1 MRLSVARAR
10 VPLLPDTL
18 AASLA
23 ACSFLR
29 FLELGVCDGAE
40 TVGASDASSR
50 ARKSARSCGD
60 ARASSQSIVAR
71 VDIGGVLIIGAG
83 GDVVATGTVGAILA
97 VAVAVAVADG
107 PVILVTVETGSGDT

>member
-10 VPLLPDTL
+10 VPLLPETL
-18 AASLA
+18 ADSLA

-29 FLELGVCDGAE
+29 FLELDVCDD
-40 TVGASDASSR
+40 VGASGASDSSSR
-50 ARKSARSCGD
+50 ARKSALSCGD

-71 VDIGGVLIIGAG
+71 VDMGGVLTIGAG
-83 GDVVATGTVGAILA
+83 GDVVTIGTVGAMLA

-107 PVILVTVETGSGDT
+107 PVTLVTVETGSGDT